1 MEVGTSVLSWLA
13 IAVCLSQSALFSGLN
28 LAAFGISRLRLEAD
42 AASGHPQAGILL
54 DLRRDSNFLLTTI
67 IWGNVSVNVL
77 LTLVSKSVMTGVLA
91 FFFSAV
97 VITIFGEIVPQ
108 AYFVRHAS
116 RVVSTLAPVL
126 RFYQKLLYPVA
137 KPTAMVLDRWL
148 GPEGVL
154 YWREESLERFLRAH
168 AHAEEADDIHAIEGV
183 GAANFL
189 SLDDIPLGEEGEEVD
204 PASVVQLPFEGEVP
218 IFPALTVEGAD
229 SPLAQSIQSSGKK
242 WVVITDERDEPQL
255 VLEADGFLRALLF
268 RPEGFQPL
276 SFCHR
281 PILATDPAAP
291 LGSVLSQLR
300 VQPMGPGDDV
310 VDRDIILLWGSERR
324 IITGADLLGRL
335 LRGIACVEPAKNG
348 EDA

>member
-1 MEVGTSVLSWLA
+1 MEVGTAIFSWLA
-13 IAVCLSQSALFSGLN
+13 IAFCLSQSALFSGLN

-42 AASGHPQAGILL
+42 AASGHAEASILL
-54 DLRRDSNFLLTTI
+54 HLRQDSNFLLTTI

-77 LTLVSKSVMTGVLA
+77 LTLVSKSVMSGVLA

-116 RVVSTLAPVL
+116 RVVSRLAPLL
-126 RFYQKLLYPVA
+126 RIYQKLLYPVA
-137 KPTAMVLDRWL
+137 KPTAMLLDRWL
-148 GPEGVL
+148 GPEGVQ

-204 PASVVQLPFEGEVP
+204 PASIIQLPFEGELPV
-218 IFPALTVEGAD
+218 FPAVVAGDAESALI
-229 SPLAQSIQSSGKK
+229 QSIQSSGKK
-242 WVVITDERDEPQL
+242 WVVITDESREPRL
-255 VLEADGFLRALLF
+255 VLDSDGFLRAVLF
-268 RPEGFQPL
+268 HPKAFLPL

-281 PILATDPAAP
+281 PILATDAGQP
-291 LGSVLSQLR
+291 LGSVLGQLR

-310 VDRDIILLWGSERR
+310 VDRDIILLWGSQRR
-324 IITGADLLGRL
+324 VITGADLLGRL
-335 LRGIACVEPAKNG
+335 LRGIAVVELAQN
-348 EDA
+348 EEEI

>member
-1 MEVGTSVLSWLA
+1 MDVGTVVFSWLA
-13 IAVCLSQSALFSGLN
+13 IAFCLSQSALFSGLN
-28 LAAFGISRLRLEAD
+28 LAAFGISRLRLEVD
-42 AASGHPQAGILL
+42 AASGQAEAGVLL
-54 DLRRDSNFLLTTI
+54 DLRQDSNFLLTTI

-97 VITIFGEIVPQ
+97 AITIFGEIVPQ

-116 RVVSTLAPVL
+116 RVVSKLAPVL
-126 RFYQKLLYPVA
+126 RVYQKLLYPVA
-137 KPTAMVLDRWL
+137 KPTAMILDRWL
-148 GPEGVL
+148 GPEGVH

-204 PASVVQLPFEGEVP
+204 PASVVRLPFEGGVP
-218 IFPALTVEGAD
+218 VFPFLAPGDTE
-229 SPLAQSIQSSGKK
+229 SPLVLSIQSSGKK
-242 WVVITDERDEPQL
+242 WVVIADELGEPRL
-255 VLEADGFLRALLF
+255 VLESDGFLRAF
-268 RPEGFQPL
+268 VFQPETFLPL

-281 PILATDPAAP
+281 PILATDPAQP

-300 VQPMGPGDDV
+300 VQPTGPGDDV
-310 VDRDIILLWGSERR
+310 VDHDIILLWGSQRR
-324 IITGADLLGRL
+324 VITGADLLGRL
-335 LRGIACVEPAKNG
+335 LRGIAVVEPGG
-348 EDA
+348 EGI